1 MSLKGKIA
9 PRWEPLD
16 ITLEKDNWFYVPW
29 DSSTNS
35 NGAQA
40 VVFYKSLTRPILPRF
55 STEGSH
61 RTNGEGSL
69 DGWFF
74 CVFLRKSVQ
83 HLVRKYVSTDYI
95 QCIVLWQ
102 RMPGFTDLFPHLF
115 GVFLE
120 NSSER
125 NLLYPRSQLFPGAA
139 WIQSLWGYKGPLI
152 PSNLGQLKGH
162 AGVLIA
168 VSESAPQ
175 WIQPTTTHKTQFLFP
190 GADSH
195 MHGAGFVSRG
205 CTSGT
210 SLPFSALSLLNTL
223 HLIFQNVGSADKFPK
238 RSTVLTHK
246 DSSKQRIKF
255 QWISQ
260 RKNN

>member
-1 MSLKGKIA
+1 MGKC
-9 PRWEPLD
+9 
-16 ITLEKDNWFYVPW
+16 PW
-29 DSSTNS
+29 MGD
-35 NGAQA
+35 
-40 VVFYKSLTRPILPRF
+40 
-55 STEGSH
+55 
-61 RTNGEGSL
+61 
-69 DGWFF
+69 FF

-83 HLVRKYVSTDYI
+83 YLVRKYASTNYI

-102 RMPGFTDLFPHLF
+102 RMPDFTDLFPQLLE
-115 GVFLE
+115 VFLE

-125 NLLYPRSQLFPGAA
+125 NLLYPRSHLFTGAA

-162 AGVLIA
+162 AGRLI
-168 VSESAPQ
+168 VISESASQ

-195 MHGAGFVSRG
+195 MYGAGFISRG

-210 SLPFSALSLLNTL
+210 SLPFSALSLINTL

-238 RSTVLTHK
+238 QSTVLTHK
-246 DSSKQRIKF
+246 DTSKQRINSW
-255 QWISQ
+255 WISQ